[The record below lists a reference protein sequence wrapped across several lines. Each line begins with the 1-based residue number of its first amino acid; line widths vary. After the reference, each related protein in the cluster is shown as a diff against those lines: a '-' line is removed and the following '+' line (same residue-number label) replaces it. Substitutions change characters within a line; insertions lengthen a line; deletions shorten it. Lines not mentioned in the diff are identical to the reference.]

1 MSPVYKRSKWDLGH
15 SHWWVRYGVAAIFT
29 LSALLLEFLPGAAA
43 VPFMFFYG
51 AVALS
56 ARICGFRPAIFAAIL
71 SAAVTDFFL
80 LPPRFSFSLRG
91 GDLLRLSWFVSV
103 ALVISSLA
111 KQKSEA
117 QKAADERRAQLAG
130 VVESSTDTIFNKTLD
145 GTILTWNRAAQELY
159 GYRPDEIIGKNVGV
173 LAPPE
178 KSTEIVGILE
188 RLRRGE
194 KIAPF
199 ETERV
204 TKDGRRLQISL
215 SISPVQ
221 DENGNIV
228 EAATI
233 ARDVTER
240 RKAEEALKA
249 NQERL
254 RGIVESAM
262 DAIITVDKK
271 QRIVVFNAAA
281 QQIFLCPASEA
292 LGQPLDKFIP
302 AKYRNVHRQHIN
314 NFGSTGVTSRSMYSP
329 GNLLGLRADG
339 EEFPIEATISTV
351 ELGGERLYSVILR
364 DITERKRAE
373 AALQLS
379 EERFRAAHA
388 MANVSAFDW
397 NFETGDVAWFTK
409 LPALRDLA
417 PDEKFDTWMKLTH
430 PEDKPRLAAA
440 IQRLLKEGS
449 AEIET
454 RVVRPDG
461 QFVWLSTWGKLYR
474 NEDGKRHC
482 LGVSM
487 DITQRKRGEEAL
499 RRVEKLATAGQ
510 LGATIAHE
518 LNNPLEAVTNLIY
531 LVRKNKSLDEKARK
545 QLEYVDQE
553 LARMAHMTR
562 RTLGFYRDT
571 SAPVEVDLAEL
582 MDDVLALYERPMES
596 KRIKIQKEYLTHA
609 EVTVFP
615 GEMRK
620 VFSNLIANAIDA
632 VSSGGHITVRMKNAR
647 NWRNPDQFGVRTTVA
662 DSGHGIKPADVSVIF
677 EAFYTTKKETGTGL
691 GLWLSKDIVHKHGG
705 SIALRSSTRND
716 RNCRTAFSVF
726 IPAQKTA
733 VDNAS
738 EERQLA

>member
-1 MSPVYKRSKWDLGH
+1 
-15 SHWWVRYGVAAIFT
+15 
-29 LSALLLEFLPGAAA
+29 
-43 VPFMFFYG
+43 MFFYG

>member
-1 MSPVYKRSKWDLGH
+1 MSPVFKRSKWDLGPFD
-15 SHWWVRYGVAAIFT
+15 WPIRYGVAAILT

-56 ARICGFRPAIFAAIL
+56 ARICGFRPAIFATIL
-71 SAAVTDFFL
+71 SALAADFFL
-80 LPPRFSFSLRG
+80 LAPKFSFSLSG

-117 QKAADERRAQLAG
+117 QKAADERRAQFAG
-130 VVESSTDTIFNKTLD
+130 VVESSTDAIFNKTLD

-159 GYRPDEIIGKNVGV
+159 GYQPDEIIGKNVAV

-178 KSTEIVGILE
+178 RSMEIGGILE

-194 KIAPF
+194 KIAHF
-199 ETERV
+199 DTERI
-204 TKDGRRLQISL
+204 TKDGRRLQVSL
-215 SISPVQ
+215 SISPVH
-221 DENGNIV
+221 DESGNVV

-233 ARDVTER
+233 A
-240 RKAEEALKA
+240 
-249 NQERL
+249 
-254 RGIVESAM
+254 
-262 DAIITVDKK
+262 
-271 QRIVVFNAAA
+271 
-281 QQIFLCPASEA
+281 
-292 LGQPLDKFIP
+292 
-302 AKYRNVHRQHIN
+302 
-314 NFGSTGVTSRSMYSP
+314 
-329 GNLLGLRADG
+329 
-339 EEFPIEATISTV
+339 
-351 ELGGERLYSVILR
+351 R

-388 MANVSAFDW
+388 LANVSAFDW
-397 NFETGDVAWFTK
+397 NFETGDVVWFTK

-417 PDEKFDTWMKLTH
+417 PDEKFESWMKLTH
-430 PEDKPRLAAA
+430 PDDKPKLEAA

-461 QFVWLSTWGKLYR
+461 QLVWLSTWGKLYR
-474 NEDGKRHC
+474 NEDGKQHC

-487 DITQRKRGEEAL
+487 NITQRKRGEEAL
-499 RRVEKLATAGQ
+499 RRAEKLATAGQ

-553 LARMAHMTR
+553 LGRMAHMTR

-571 SAPVEVDLAEL
+571 SSPIDVDLAEL
-582 MDDVLALYERPMES
+582 MEDVLALYQRPMES
-596 KRIKIQKEYLTHA
+596 KRIKIQKEYRTHA

-615 GEMRK
+615 GELRK

-632 VSSGGHITVRMKNAR
+632 VSSGGHITVRVKNAR
-647 NWRNPDQFGVRTTVA
+647 DWRNPEQFGVRTTVA

-691 GLWLSKDIVHKHGG
+691 GLWLSKDIVQKHGG

-716 RNCRTAFSVF
+716 RSCRTVFSVF
-726 IPAQKTA
+726 IPAQRIA
-733 VDNAS
+733 ASAS
-738 EERQLA
+738 EEQQTA